1 LQRVNGFTAAFA
13 KLCNPNSR
21 RFLACTNT
29 ALSMISAKCRGS
41 IVCSARTSAKMPE
54 AFTGKL
60 QKVVSALFGILP
72 APRGLA
78 MMLLQFAAT
87 ALPCYASSRS
97 LKSVA
102 SSDCD
107 RRSVATCLN
116 GNGSNASRS
125 NDCRP
130 DRICRRHD
138 MIPRR
143 ARGRAPAP
151 SMRAAT
157 STAFPSPHPEVLYF
171 QHFAVVLATLS

>member
-1 LQRVNGFTAAFA
+1 MHEYRVEYDFCEMSRFNRLLRTNLCENARGVHGQAA
-13 KLCNPNSR
+13 KGRVGSLRNSSCTTGSCNDVTSIH
-21 RFLACTNT
+21 CDQT
-29 ALSMISAKCRGS
+29 AL
-41 IVCSARTSAKMPE
+41 T
-54 AFTGKL
+54 
-60 QKVVSALFGILP
+60 
-72 APRGLA
+72 
-78 MMLLQFAAT
+78 
-87 ALPCYASSRS
+87 CYASSRS

-107 RRSVATCLN
+107 RRSVATCLS

-130 DRICRRHD
+130 DRICRCHD

-157 STAFPSPHPEVLYF
+157 STAFPSPHPEVPYF
-171 QHFAVVLATLS
+171 QHFAVVLATLSWLARCANR